1 MNITEDKDNITG
13 GKIYEGNEQRG
24 REECLSQAGKMNEGR
39 VRVRRRPS
47 QVAILAMQSQSQG

>member
-24 REECLSQAGKMNEGR
+24 REEGLSQAGKMNEGR